1 MSRIKEYLRSNWQ
14 VSTLVFASYIMLFVV
29 IGLLLTLI
37 FSLIYELDSN
47 TKKIFELEKQIIGL
61 KLSRPADTIST
72 YKSFQWEEEPIQ
84 DLR

>member
-14 VSTLVFASYIMLFVV
+14 VSTLVFASHIMLFVV